1 MTTFKTKV
9 VGSVF
14 AILALGMLGAACDT
28 VAEGEDE
35 PGLGEEY
42 TAPTGLT
49 LQVLARGNL
58 IPTPATVEIK
68 SEGLDSEYEVKNGN
82 TMDFVFVK
90 ITLAPGGQTGW
101 HYHPGPANFSVAAGA
116 VDLYHAEAPCT
127 IHDNVATGDALMEHP
142 GHIERAFNHGTT
154 DAVVY
159 GNFVT
164 PPGGAFRID
173 APAPAGSELCPN
185 G

>member
-1 MTTFKTKV
+1 MTIKTKV
-9 VGSVF
+9 VSSVMSV
-14 AILALGMLGAACDT
+14 LALALLGGGCAQ
-28 VAEGEDE
+28 VGEE
-35 PGLGEEY
+35 PEDQVDLGEEY
-42 TAPTGLT
+42 TAPSGLT

-58 IPTPATVEIK
+58 IPTPASIEIK
-68 SEGLDSEYEVKNGN
+68 SEGLETEYEVKPPN
-82 TMDFVFVK
+82 TLDFVTVK

-116 VDLYHAEAPCT
+116 VDLYHAEAPCV
-127 IHDNVATGDALMEHP
+127 IHDAVVTGDALMEHA
-142 GHIERAFNHGTT
+142 GHIERAFNHGTV

-173 APAPAGSELCPN
+173 APAPAGSEACPN